1 MKRVNCLRILT
12 AMLCL
17 VLALSM
23 FVACNTGDGQG
34 TQGSGTTAGQPGD
47 TTAPGG
53 EDGTTEGGSESVA
66 PENLVSLNVSEYSV
80 YISDTASDAEMSAAT
95 ALIIAVQEK
104 LGAEFKYTGSD
115 FVSNPAEID
124 PNACEILIGATNRPE
139 SRDALNDLGDKV
151 GFVVKKLNN
160 KIVINASALGLMDEA
175 VQYFIT
181 NFVDASANGVLSV
194 PKDLAVANTD
204 AGGVSLLKPD
214 GTSRFNMIYAA
225 NLDTTSGSDQYDRV
239 DYVVNFFM
247 DLRATFLKVTGVEDI
262 AFDTDA
268 GSAKAEAYEV
278 LLGDTNRPETRA
290 FLETLKPN
298 EYGYGV
304 VGNKIVITGW
314 SDLTIGKAIELFN
327 ADLSKYLVKTEEGK
341 NLVMLESDRTVAV
354 YDKWNIDLPLY
365 NDGKLTKVVELFY
378 DSYEAYY
385 TETSVEAYKA
395 YCESL
400 LAQGYKVFQTNQID
414 KNVFGTYLNETTM
427 IHVYYVDY
435 LNAVRFITESRKTAT
450 LPTMEDPNKG
460 PKVADLSFTMFD
472 LDNKS
477 GNFGNSF
484 ILTLE
489 DGSFILHDGGGDKG
503 GGKDREEL
511 WNLLNK
517 LNQRDDGKIVV
528 AAWIISHQHWD
539 HCKNMIDMFVKYS
552 KKVEIERIIYN
563 VATESIYY
571 NTRNPNAY
579 VNSMNQIA
587 LNEGAEVIRPHTGQT
602 VQVRNLTLEFFYTHE
617 DIYPKHPYTFNNT
630 GITHRFY
637 VGEGEN
643 RQRFTILGDIEDVA
657 SDIIC
662 NMYSA
667 ETLKTDIMQVAHHG
681 YGGTVELY
689 ACFKPTVVLWPQ
701 NQGSVD
707 GQLKESATG
716 YYPTINKSLINQ
728 KNVLMLVVA
737 DNGHQQIQL
746 PVVGLGNNR
755 SENYKNLVTVYERED
770 GVTSK

>member
-17 VLALSM
+17 ILALSM
-23 FVACNTGDGQG
+23 FVACNTGDGTG
-34 TQGSGTTAGQPGD
+34 TTQGSGTTAGQPDG
-47 TTAPGG
+47 TNAP
-53 EDGTTEGGSESVA
+53 DGTTEGGNETVA
-66 PENLVSLNVSEYSV
+66 PADLVDLNVSEYSV
-80 YISDTASDAEMSAAT
+80 YISDTASDAESAAAT
-95 ALIIAVQEK
+95 ALIVAVQEK
-104 LGAEFKYTGSD
+104 LGVEFKSMGSD
-115 FVSNPAEID
+115 FVSNPADID
-124 PNACEILIGATNRPE
+124 PNAYEILIGATNRPE

-151 GFVVKKLNN
+151 GFVVKKVNN

-181 NFVDASANGVLSV
+181 NFVNTSANGVLSI

-204 AGGVSLLKPD
+204 IGGVSLLKPD
-214 GTSRFNMIYAA
+214 GTSRFTMVYAA
-225 NLDTTSGSDQYDRV
+225 SLDTTSGSDQYDRV
-239 DYVVNFFM
+239 DYVVNFYM
-247 DLRATFLKVTGVEDI
+247 DLRSTFLKVTGVDDI
-262 AFDTDA
+262 LFDTDSGTA
-268 GSAKAEAYEV
+268 SADSYEI

-290 FLETLKPN
+290 FLETLAPN

-304 VGNKIVITGW
+304 VGNKIVVTGW
-314 SDLTIGKAIELFN
+314 SDLTIGKAVELFN
-327 ADLSKYLVKTEEGK
+327 ADLSKYLVKTENGGK
-341 NLVMLESDRTVAV
+341 NLVMLESDKTVAT
-354 YDKWNIDLPLY
+354 YDKWNINLPMY
-365 NDGKLTKVVELFY
+365 NDGKLTKVIELFF

-385 TETSVEAYKA
+385 TETSLEAYKA

-400 LAQGYKVFQTNQID
+400 LAQGYTAYQTNQID
-414 KNVFGTYLNETTM
+414 KNVFGTYLNDKTM

-450 LPTMEDPNKG
+450 LPTLEDPNKG
-460 PKVADLSFTMFD
+460 PKIADLTFTMFD

-484 ILTLE
+484 IITLE
-489 DGSFILHDGGGDKG
+489 DGSFILHDGGGDSG

-517 LNQRDDGKIVV
+517 LNQRDDGQIVV

-539 HCKNMIDMFVKYS
+539 HCKNLIDMINKYS
-552 KKVEIERIIYN
+552 KKITLERIIYN

-571 NTRNPNAY
+571 NTRNPNQYTA
-579 VNSMNQIA
+579 SMDKIA
-587 LNEGAEVIRPHTGQT
+587 LSKGADVIRPHTGQT

-617 DIYPKHPYTFNNT
+617 DIYPKAPYTFNNT

-657 SDIIC
+657 SNIIC
-662 NMYSA
+662 SMYSA
-667 ETLKTDIMQVAHHG
+667 EVLKTDIMQVAHHG
-681 YGGTVELY
+681 GGGTVELY
-689 ACFKPTVVLWPQ
+689 ARFKPTVVLWPQ

-707 GQLKESATG
+707 NQLKDSATG

-755 SENYKNLVTVYERED
+755 TENYKNLVTVYERED